1 MIIWIKSSVKHKLP
15 LIPLKYLAKSVA
27 CNFYF
32 IIIVIIFHV
41 CILHV
46 EDFPLGKKTKCCSLI
61 MNQTRPFEIPNV
73 VVFSLKL
80 LKDISC
86 QGIRSNC

>member
-15 LIPLKYLAKSVA
+15 LIPLEYLAKNVA
-27 CNFYF
+27 CKMFF
-32 IIIVIIFHV
+32 FFHV

-46 EDFPLGKKTKCCSLI
+46 EDYPMGKKTKCCSLI